1 VEVAKDLFL
10 RNDYPDTVWERILQ
24 SPLETP
30 GRYVYSDN
38 DFYFLWAVVEKAAR
52 KPMDDYLQENFY
64 GPLGLKGTGF
74 GPLKGARAAATAPT
88 ENDVHFRKRTLQG
101 HVHDQGAAMMG
112 GVAGHAGLFST
123 AGDVATIFQML
134 MNGGMYAGKRYF
146 KKETVEKWTAYNSS
160 TSRRGLGWDKPNP
173 SNDAG
178 ATSDHCSGYTFGH
191 QGFTGTAAW
200 ADPAT
205 GIVFVFLSNRVH
217 PNADNGAIS
226 RLGVRTVVQDRIYEA
241 FGIPV
246 DKGRGELRSQQVA
259 GKINVGSSIAQASE

>member
-1 VEVAKDLFL
+1 MDTTGQPGTDYYRTSSQKGFRVEVAKDLFL
-10 RNDYPDTVWERILQ
+10 RNDYPDTVWERILN

-38 DFYFLWAVVEKAAR
+38 DFYFLWAIVEKAAR
-52 KPMDDYLQENFY
+52 RPMDDYLQETFY
-64 GPLGLKGTGF
+64 GPLGLKGTAF

-88 ENDVHFRKRTLQG
+88 EHDVHFRKRTLQG

-146 KKETVEKWTAYNSS
+146 KKETVEKFTAYNSP

-178 ATSDHCSGYTFGH
+178 ATSIAAVATPSGIRASPALLRGLTRQRELCLCFSP
-191 QGFTGTAAW
+191 TACIRMRITV
-200 ADPAT
+200 P
-205 GIVFVFLSNRVH
+205 
-217 PNADNGAIS
+217 S
-226 RLGVRTVVQDRIYEA
+226 RG
-241 FGIPV
+241 
-246 DKGRGELRSQQVA
+246 
-259 GKINVGSSIAQASE
+259 